1 MVLPLEP
8 FPHRISTEPPTT
20 AIEKRETA
28 VLAYEKDSPVGQV
41 IWETQVA
48 SSFHNTLHR

>member
-8 FPHRISTEPPTT
+8 FPHRVSTDAPTT

-28 VLAYEKDSPVGQV
+28 VLAYEKDSAIGQV
-41 IWETQVA
+41 IWET
-48 SSFHNTLHR
+48 